1 MDLRCFTI
9 YSLGKVDSKP
19 ENPILRT
26 TFPVGREY
34 KCTMV
39 LDCGAMASGA
49 SGYFRAEWEPAL
61 PSRRLSK
68 AEMRDYRAGR
78 DAFLAL
84 AASAVGG
91 SVAIAEV

>member
-1 MDLRCFTI
+1 MT
-9 YSLGKVDSKP
+9 
-19 ENPILRT
+19 
-26 TFPVGREY
+26 
-34 KCTMV
+34 
-39 LDCGAMASGA
+39 LDYGAIALSA

-78 DAFLAL
+78 DAFLAM
-84 AASAVGG
+84 AASAVGD